1 MLAFSLLDARQ
12 SECEL
17 RFIAEAGVARDL
29 KPRPGGSAI
38 EHHAERALVG
48 DSQRG
53 DRRLAADV
61 EGAASDRNRKPL
73 RIGKR
78 AGEDRGAADRQRVGA
93 SAEIGEPGELR
104 RSGPR
109 PRLAAGAKAGVAGV
123 SRIAPPREL
132 VLPRPD

>member
-1 MLAFSLLDARQ
+1 MLTFSLLDARQ

-61 EGAASDRNRKPL
+61 EGAASARNRKP
-73 RIGKR
+73 RS
-78 AGEDRGAADRQRVGA
+78 EEHT
-93 SAEIGEPGELR
+93 SELQSLMR
-104 RSGPR
+104 NSYAVFC
-109 PRLAAGAKAGVAGV
+109 LKKKK
-123 SRIAPPREL
+123 INKTMQ
-132 VLPRPD
+132 